1 MQDSGSSSQ
10 RKRPPRP
17 LVLDVHVPAESRSY
31 PVLICRGMLA
41 RVGTELRQRLG
52 GANSVALVTDAT
64 VAKVHGAAARA
75 SLEAHGF
82 HVVSIVVPPGEAQK
96 TMPTLLGVLE
106 QMIQGGLGRRDAV
119 VALGGGVIGDLS
131 GLAAA
136 LFMRGIPVVQVPTSL
151 LAQVDA
157 SVGGKVAVDL
167 PGAKNMIGVFHFPL
181 FVAIDPELLSTLPD
195 GEMAQGLAEMLKHAL
210 LFSADHL
217 EQLLARADAIYARD
231 VDVITP
237 LVATSVGLKAA
248 CIGRDPW
255 EQGEAGKGRV
265 LLNLGHTFGHAIEA
279 ASNYQ
284 VPHGDAVALG
294 LRAAARVSELKGVA
308 EPGLEP
314 MVTQALERLRLPRD
328 LDDWLV
334 GEKGAAVEK
343 ALASDKKRAG
353 GTVSYVALAR
363 VGEPLVL
370 PMTPR
375 EILNLLRQ
383 RAQLPAD

>member
-10 RKRPPRP
+10 RKRPRP

-31 PVLICRGMLA
+31 PVLIGRGMLS
-41 RVGTELRQRLG
+41 RIGTELRQRLG
-52 GANSVALVTDAT
+52 GANSVALVTDAN
-64 VAKVHGAAARA
+64 VSRLHGAAARA

-82 HVVSIVVPPGEAQK
+82 QVVMISIPAGEAHK
-96 TMPTLLGVLE
+96 TMPTLLDVIG
-106 QMIQGGLGRRDAV
+106 QMIAGGLGRRDAV
-119 VALGGGVIGDLS
+119 VALGGGVIGDLT

-157 SVGGKVAVDL
+157 SVGGKVAVDV
-167 PGAKNMIGVFHFPL
+167 PGAKNMIGAFHFPL
-181 FVAIDPELLSTLPD
+181 FVAIDPEVLSSLPD
-195 GEMAQGLAEMLKHAL
+195 RELAQGLAEMLKHAL
-210 LFSADHL
+210 LFSGDHL
-217 EQLLARADAIYARD
+217 EQLLGRADALYARD

-265 LLNLGHTFGHAIEA
+265 LLNLGHTMAHAIEV
-279 ASNYQ
+279 ASSYE
-284 VPHGDAVALG
+284 VAHGDAVALG

-308 EPGLEP
+308 EPGLEA
-314 MVTQALERLRLPRD
+314 MVTEALGRLRLSQD
-328 LDDWLV
+328 LDAWLV
-334 GEKGAAVEK
+334 GERGAAVER
-343 ALASDKKRAG
+343 ALAVDKKRAG

-370 PMTPR
+370 PLTPR
-375 EILNLLRQ
+375 ELLSLLRQ
-383 RAQLPAD
+383 RAQMPAT

>member
-10 RKRPPRP
+10 RKRPRP

-31 PVLICRGMLA
+31 PVLIGRGMMS
-41 RVGTELRQRLG
+41 RIGTELRQRLG
-52 GANSVALVTDAT
+52 GANSVALITDAN
-64 VAKVHGAAARA
+64 VARLHGAAARA

-82 HVVSIVVPPGEAQK
+82 QVVPIVIQAGEAQK
-96 TMPTLLGVLE
+96 NMPTLLSVLE
-106 QMIQGGLGRRDAV
+106 QMIAGGLGRRDAV

-131 GLAAA
+131 GFAAA
-136 LFMRGIPVVQVPTSL
+136 LFMRGIPIVQVPTSL

-167 PGAKNMIGVFHFPL
+167 PGAKNMVGVFHFPL
-181 FVAIDPELLSTLPD
+181 FVAIDPEVLSSLPD
-195 GEMAQGLAEMLKHAL
+195 REMAQGLAEMLKHAL
-210 LFSADHL
+210 LFSSDHL
-217 EQLLARADAIYARD
+217 EQLLTRADAIYARD

-265 LLNLGHTFGHAIEA
+265 LLNLGHTMAHAIEA

-314 MVTQALERLRLPRD
+314 LVTGALARLRLPQD
-328 LDDWLV
+328 LDAWLV
-334 GEKGAAVEK
+334 GERGVAVER
-343 ALASDKKRAG
+343 ALAVDKKRVG

-370 PMTPR
+370 PLTPR
-375 EILNLLRQ
+375 EILGLLRQ
-383 RAQLPAD
+383 RAQPPAE

>member
-1 MQDSGSSSQ
+1 MQESGSSSQ
-10 RKRPPRP
+10 KKRPRP

-31 PVLICRGMLA
+31 PVLIGRGMLG
-41 RVGTELRQRLG
+41 RLGTELKQRLG
-52 GANSVALVTDAT
+52 TAAT
-64 VAKVHGAAARA
+64 VALITDQTVARLHGAAARA
-75 SLEAHGF
+75 ALEAQGIG
-82 HVVSIVVPPGEAQK
+82 VVSIVLPAGEDTK

-106 QMIQGGLGRRDAV
+106 QMIHGGLGRRDAV

-136 LFMRGIPVVQVPTSL
+136 LFMRGVPIVQVPTTL
-151 LAQVDA
+151 LAQVDS

-167 PGAKNMIGVFHFPL
+167 PAAKNMIGAFHFPL
-181 FVAIDPELLSTLPD
+181 FVAIDPEVLSSLPNREL
-195 GEMAQGLAEMLKHAL
+195 GQGLAEMLKHAL
-210 LFSADHL
+210 LFSGDHL

-265 LLNLGHTFGHAIEA
+265 LLNLGHTVGHAIEA
-279 ASNYQ
+279 ASNYE
-284 VPHGDAVALG
+284 VPHGEAVALG
-294 LRAAARVSELKGVA
+294 LRAAARISELRGVA
-308 EPGLEP
+308 EPGLEDL
-314 MVTQALERLRLPRD
+314 VTQALERLRLPTD
-328 LDDWLV
+328 LDAWLV
-334 GEKGAAVEK
+334 DERGAAVER
-343 ALASDKKRAG
+343 ALAIDKKRAG

-370 PMTPR
+370 TMTPR
-375 EILNLLRQ
+375 EIIGLLRQ
-383 RAQLPAD
+383 RAKAPMA